1 MMKLGGVRILG
12 SGGCIQGVLGMGEN
26 AKIPTP
32 GPLLLPRVKGF
43 FLGGILLP
51 HGSGG
56 FYGSHENT
64 AGSRRR
70 VVSGLHLRRHR

>member
-1 MMKLGGVRILG
+1 MLFLG
-12 SGGCIQGVLGMGEN
+12 SGGCIQGALGVGEITE
-26 AKIPTP
+26 IPTP
-32 GPLLLPRVKGF
+32 GPLLLLGVKGF

-64 AGSRRR
+64 AGS
-70 VVSGLHLRRHR
+70 